1 MNRLGFEVPSVGSN
15 PVRHGRRNPRVSN
28 EAVFEVEDVDLG
40 RMGRARL
47 LWDPTPLNPHPRR
60 VFKLGP
66 TEGSL
71 RRPSQTSL
79 GDQARLLL
87 LILVS

>member
-28 EAVFEVEDVDLG
+28 EAVFEVEDDDLG

-47 LWDPTPLNPHPRR
+47 LWDPTPLNPHPQ
-60 VFKLGP
+60 
-66 TEGSL
+66 EGVQVRADGGLS
-71 RRPSQTSL
+71 SQTIP
-79 GDQARLLL
+79 D
-87 LILVS
+87 